1 MTKCEVTFSVIIYV
15 IKNDYHICVFSKSLY
30 QYFMLWVHKILNW
43 IKAQQHR
50 TYDIEMCV
58 YNNCVC
64 YMCMLKSYQGIKC
77 TWMYIPNH
85 TISRFAYHFF
95 TFSHHIVH
103 IINVQTRKEIV
114 FLYMKNKICDIFA
127 IRRMKNWNDLTLEA
141 LWLCGCIWNGQKQF
155 LNHHIVGKKLL
166 YFLYVIHGIIYVW
179 LQIIYIVL
187 LFSMQTIAGDVRN
200 CSSRGETFPAFLILK
215 TFSI

>member
-95 TFSHHIVH
+95 SFSHHIVH

-114 FLYMKNKICDIFA
+114 FYIWKI
-127 IRRMKNWNDLTLEA
+127 K
-141 LWLCGCIWNGQKQF
+141 
-155 LNHHIVGKKLL
+155 
-166 YFLYVIHGIIYVW
+166 YVIFLPSVGWRIEMTSLWKLCDFV
-179 LQIIYIVL
+179 V
-187 LFSMQTIAGDVRN
+187 
-200 CSSRGETFPAFLILK
+200 AFGTDK
-215 TFSI
+215 SNF